1 MAVGLA
7 LTQPHALRWT
17 ASHSPEFAAHRYRE
31 YVAGEYILEKGA
43 AADALYL
50 ILSGEVSCHYGVG
63 FCSLLLLG
71 SLFGIAI

>member
-1 MAVGLA
+1 MAVGLE

-17 ASHSPEFAAHRYRE
+17 ASHPPELASHRCRE

-50 ILSGEVSCHYGVG
+50 ILSGEVPRHYRVG
-63 FCSLLLLG
+63 FSSLILLG